1 MGRTWRDGA
10 LWCRVVVGHGGV
22 PRVIRLGN
30 CRVLT
35 WPAPLPRDTLLL
47 RLAHAGFPH
56 GKRSR
61 GKSLSSCSC
70 WPRLSE
76 GHSSRLD
83 PAGCASPQGTP
94 LAWNL
99 MASPLRMDS
108 PSSGRPQPR
117 LSAKSPRHQADA
129 IPPLPL
135 TPRNR
140 PLTELCF
147 MNAKAMGIT
156 FIVWS
161 RPVRDRAARTHGGTR
176 RSPRTGPGPSENAQ
190 TARSPRATQG
200 HVKAPQPGNTRVH
213 GQSWQPS
220 AFP

>member
-10 LWCRVVVGHGGV
+10 LWRRVVVSHGGV

-83 PAGCASPQGTP
+83 PAGRASPQGTP
-94 LAWNL
+94 LNWP
-99 MASPLRMDS
+99 PLAAPLCADS
-108 PSSGRPQPR
+108 PSSGRLRPR
-117 LSAKSPRHQADA
+117 APPHDLLVIRPTPSLPYRSPLA
-129 IPPLPL
+129 ID
-135 TPRNR
+135 RSR
-140 PLTELCF
+140 IFSF
-147 MNAKAMGIT
+147 MNAETMGIT

-176 RSPRTGPGPSENAQ
+176 RGPHTGSGPSGKRPNGEGPP
-190 TARSPRATQG
+190 TPQG
-200 HVKAPQPGNTRVH
+200 YLKAPQPGNTRVH
-213 GQSWQPS
+213 GQSR
-220 AFP
+220 